1 MVTLRLK
8 IFRELKWTHE
18 EILYAVGDLNR
29 HITDDVA
36 NQLIKVWNQI
46 SAARIRHQL
55 TYSRNACTR
64 HHADLAK

>member
-36 NQLIKVWNQI
+36 NQLIKVCI
-46 SAARIRHQL
+46 
-55 TYSRNACTR
+55 
-64 HHADLAK
+64 